1 MTLCDQPVE
10 IVKVFKYLGTMIDC
24 KLHVSCNVDFI
35 CKKANQRLYLLRKLR
50 EFSIS
55 QGVLQRVYISL
66 IERVLGYDISAWFGR
81 IISVNKLKLKMITRM
96 ASKIIEIKQKSIDQ
110 LYDMAVRMKALAIS
124 GDTTHTQIYAFELLA
139 SGRHYRTLKA
149 IQVIYKQT
157 FAPYAI
163 NLLNKG

>member
-1 MTLCDQPVE
+1 MFLVMLILSARKQ
-10 IVKVFKYLGTMIDC
+10 IK
-24 KLHVSCNVDFI
+24 
-35 CKKANQRLYLLRKLR
+35 RLYLLRKLR

-124 GDTTHTQIYAFELLA
+124 GDTTYSQIYAFELLP

-157 FAPYAI
+157 FAPYTI